1 MKMRQSVIKSL
12 NVIKYGKRLL
22 CIASV
27 FATSLTLSAQEQQT
41 VTLNVGDK
49 APELRYGTW
58 IKGSPVNEYEKG
70 RLYIVEFWATWCGPC
85 KVAMPHLSKLARERE
100 KEITVI
106 GVNIWEGG
114 HDSNKQTP
122 DAYLPKITR
131 FVENMGDNMDYN
143 VITDNNDEF
152 MGNNWMKA
160 AGEKGIPCSFMIREG
175 TILWIGHP
183 IALDSVIQVVMDD
196 NYDLTAERQKRI
208 KAREKEANGPSAQ
221 FEKIYAKVENAV
233 KEGQY
238 KRAIAILDSGIVE
251 IPSWA
256 SPLTFFKFQT
266 LLDHFSEN
274 EAIPFAMEWQA
285 TNPGFKAS
293 TAGVIARKE
302 GLSKESYLFAIKLL
316 TELIDNPQPGFAM
329 YNEIALAYVN
339 MGDYKGAVEA
349 QEKAVNAARQG
360 LKENK
365 YPGFITEDTIKEYEE
380 TLAGYKTKLK

>member
-1 MKMRQSVIKSL
+1 MI
-12 NVIKYGKRLL
+12 L
-22 CIASV
+22 CIASF
-27 FATSLTLSAQEQQT
+27 FATSLTLSAQDQPS

-49 APELRYGTW
+49 APELRYGKW
-58 IKGSPVNEYEKG
+58 IKGTQINEYSKG

-85 KVAMPHLSKLARERE
+85 KMAMPHLSKLAKERE
-100 KEITVI
+100 KDITVI

-131 FVENMGDNMDYN
+131 FVENMGDNMAYN
-143 VITDNNDEF
+143 VITDNNEEF

-160 AGEKGIPCSFMIREG
+160 AGQDGIPCSFMIKDS

-183 IALDSVIQVVMDD
+183 IALDSIIQVVMDD
-196 NYDLTAERQKRI
+196 KYDVAAERQKRI
-208 KAREKEANGPSAQ
+208 KAGEEKLKGPEAAFG
-221 FEKIYAKVENAV
+221 KIYAAMEEAV

-238 KRAIAILDSGIVE
+238 NRAIAIVDSGIVE

-256 SPLTFFKFQT
+256 APLNFFKFQT
-266 LLDHFSEN
+266 LIDHFEEK
-274 EAIPFAMEWQA
+274 EAMSFVREWQE
-285 TNPGFKAS
+285 TNPGFKGSVGA
-293 TAGVIARKE
+293 VIARKE
-302 GLSKESYLFAIKLL
+302 GLSKESYLYAVKLL

-329 YNEIALAYVN
+329 YSEIAVAYVN
-339 MGDYKGAVEA
+339 MGDFKGAVEA
-349 QEKAVNAARQG
+349 QEKAVAAAKQG

-380 TLAGYKTKLK
+380 VLAGYKTKLK